1 MYGQKKKKRH
11 VGPSQ
16 HWNIRL
22 SSSITDTATIDDDGQ
37 QDTFMFDKE
46 GHKRSVRH
54 PAMSWGGGMRA
65 VMCTVK
71 SGLTI
76 YARKIIKYLKE
87 KRKNFCDLS
96 PPNVLAV
103 CQRV

>member
-1 MYGQKKKKRH
+1 MYGKKKKEKKRH

-54 PAMSWGGGMRA
+54 PAMRA

-76 YARKIIKYLKE
+76 YARKIIKYLKRE
-87 KRKNFCDLS
+87 KEREKSL
-96 PPNVLAV
+96 
-103 CQRV
+103 

>member
-54 PAMSWGGGMRA
+54 PAMRGGDEGGNVYSQKWADYICAEDNQVFKREKK
-65 VMCTVK
+65 K
-71 SGLTI
+71 SL
-76 YARKIIKYLKE
+76 
-87 KRKNFCDLS
+87 
-96 PPNVLAV
+96 
-103 CQRV
+103 